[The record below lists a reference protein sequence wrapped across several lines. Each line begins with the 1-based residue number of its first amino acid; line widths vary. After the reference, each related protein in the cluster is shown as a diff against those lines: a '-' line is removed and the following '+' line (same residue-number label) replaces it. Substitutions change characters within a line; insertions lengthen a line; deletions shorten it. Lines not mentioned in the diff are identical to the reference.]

1 MPETTAPRLRETD
14 LYPPVKAFLEGQGF
28 AVKSEIG
35 AADVVACRDGEDDEP
50 VIVELKTGFT
60 LTVVH
65 QAIARQAITDA
76 VYIAVPWRTGRPFR
90 NSLRANLK
98 LCRRLGVGLL
108 TVRTEDGHVTPHLD
122 PGPYRPRQS
131 RPRRSRLLK
140 EFALRV
146 GDPNVGGST
155 RRTIVTAYRQDALRL
170 AAHLAENGATK
181 AAAVAAETGVTRAR
195 RIMADDHYGWF
206 ERISTGVY
214 RLTPRGEQA
223 IAPAMSTETP
233 TP

>member
-1 MPETTAPRLRETD
+1 
-14 LYPPVKAFLEGQGF
+14 
-28 AVKSEIG
+28 
-35 AADVVACRDGEDDEP
+35 
-50 VIVELKTGFT
+50 
-60 LTVVH
+60 VH

-76 VYIAVPWRTGRPFR
+76 VYIAVPWRTGRLFR
-90 NSLRANLK
+90 TNLRANLR
-98 LCRRLGVGLL
+98 LCRRLGIGLL